1 MSTMKT
7 IYFNIQSKG
16 GAGKS
21 MLTYF
26 QALKHEKN
34 TKSCFV
40 DLDSSTKT
48 STQQLKFLHEQ
59 GRLFEIDIYDNLKK
73 IEREKL
79 FDVLDVLSQTSFEEI
94 FIDFGAPESEQLP
107 SLFNIDFTI
116 DEFKEFEASLDL
128 KFVFNVIMAGG
139 PAYIPCFGYLKTIV
153 QLAGGHFET
162 WCYINE
168 HTFSGHAEFM
178 EEITQFAKL
187 TKGNLQVKGFG
198 NIQTDRSSGQA
209 IIGYITQGKGFQD
222 YQTFTS
228 RTIMKRELAKL

>member
-1 MSTMKT
+1 MKT

-26 QALKHEKN
+26 QALKHEEDA
-34 TKSCFV
+34 KSCFV

-48 STQQLKFLHEQ
+48 STRQLKFLHEKQ
-59 GRLFEIDIYDNLKK
+59 RLFEIDIYDHLKK

-79 FDVLDVLSQTSFEEI
+79 FEVLYLLSTTPFEEI

-116 DEFKEFEASLDL
+116 DEFKEFEDSLGL
-128 KFVFNVIMAGG
+128 KFVFNIVMAGG
-139 PAYIPCFGYLKTIV
+139 PAYIPCFEYLKTIV
-153 QLAGGHFET
+153 RLAGGYFET
-162 WCYINE
+162 CCYINE
-168 HTFSGHAEFM
+168 HSFAGHTDLM
-178 EEITQFAKL
+178 DEITQFAKL
-187 TKGNLQVKGFG
+187 IRGNLMVKSFG

-209 IIGYITQGKGFQD
+209 IIGYITQGKGLQAFE
-222 YQTFTS
+222 TFTS
-228 RTIMKRELAKL
+228 RTIIKRELAKL

>member
-1 MSTMKT
+1 MKT

-26 QALKHEKN
+26 QAVKHEGDA
-34 TKSCFV
+34 KSCFV

-48 STQQLKFLHEQ
+48 STRQLKFLHDQE
-59 GRLFEIDIYDNLKK
+59 RLFEIDIYDNLKK

-79 FDVLDVLSQTSFEEI
+79 FEVLDHLSKTNFEEI

-107 SLFNIDFTI
+107 SLFNIDFSI
-116 DEFKEFEASLDL
+116 DEFKEFETSLSL
-128 KFVFNVIMAGG
+128 KFVFNIVMAGG
-139 PAYIPCFGYLKTIV
+139 PAYIPCFDYLKTIV
-153 QLAGGHFET
+153 RLVGDHFET

-168 HTFSGHAEFM
+168 HSFAGHASLV

-187 TKGNLQVKGFG
+187 TKGNLKVKGFG

-209 IIGYITQGKGFQD
+209 IIGYITQGKGFHS
-222 YQTFTS
+222 YETFTS

>member
-1 MSTMKT
+1 MKT
-7 IYFNIQSKG
+7 FYFNIQSKG

-26 QALKHEKN
+26 QALKHEEDAQ
-34 TKSCFV
+34 SCFV

-48 STQQLKFLHEQ
+48 STRQLKFLHEQ
-59 GRLFEIDIYDNLKK
+59 QRLFEIDIYDDFKK

-79 FDVLDVLSQTSFEEI
+79 FDVLDILSQTSFEEI
-94 FIDFGAPESEQLP
+94 FIDFGAPESEQFP

-128 KFVFNVIMAGG
+128 KFVFNVIIAGG
-139 PAYIPCFGYLKTIV
+139 PAYVPCFEYLKTIV
-153 QLAGGHFET
+153 QLAGGYFET

-168 HTFSGHAEFM
+168 HTFAGHADLI
-178 EEITQFAKL
+178 EEITQFSKL
-187 TKGNLQVKGFG
+187 TKGNLKVKGFG

-209 IIGYITQGKGFQD
+209 IIRYITQGKGLRAFE
-222 YQTFTS
+222 TFTS

>member
-1 MSTMKT
+1 MKT

-26 QALKHEKN
+26 LALKHEEDL
-34 TKSCFV
+34 KSCFV

-48 STQQLKFLHEQ
+48 STRQLKSLHEQ
-59 GRLFEIDIYDNLKK
+59 QRLFEIDIYDHLKK

-79 FDVLDVLSQTSFEEI
+79 FEVLDLLGSTRFEEI

-107 SLFNIDFTI
+107 SLFDIDFTI
-116 DEFKEFEASLDL
+116 DEFKEFEVSLGL
-128 KFVFNVIMAGG
+128 KFVFNVVMAGG
-139 PAYIPCFGYLKTIV
+139 PAYIPCFEYLKTILR
-153 QLAGGHFET
+153 LAGGHFEI

-168 HTFSGHAEFM
+168 HSFAGRMDLM
-178 EEITQFAKL
+178 EEITEFAKL
-187 TKGNLQVKGFG
+187 TRGNLMVKCFG
-198 NIQTDRSSGQA
+198 NIQTDRSSGQT
-209 IIGYITQGKGFQD
+209 IIGYITQGKGLKAFE
-222 YQTFTS
+222 TFTS

>member
-1 MSTMKT
+1 MKT

-26 QALKHEKN
+26 QALKHEGDA
-34 TKSCFV
+34 KSCFV

-48 STQQLKFLHEQ
+48 STRQLKFLHDQE
-59 GRLFEIDIYDNLKK
+59 RLYEIDIYDNLKK

-79 FDVLDVLSQTSFEEI
+79 FEVLDLLSKTNFEEI

-107 SLFNIDFTI
+107 SLFNIDFSI
-116 DEFKEFEASLDL
+116 DEFKEFETSLSL
-128 KFVFNVIMAGG
+128 KFVFNIVMAGG
-139 PAYIPCFGYLKTIV
+139 PAYIPCFDYLKTIIR
-153 QLAGGHFET
+153 LAGEHFET

-168 HTFSGHAEFM
+168 HSFAGHAGLV

-187 TKGNLQVKGFG
+187 IKGNLKVKGFG
-198 NIQTDRSSGQA
+198 NIQTDRSSGQV
-209 IIGYITQGKGFQD
+209 IISYITQGKGLHS
-222 YQTFTS
+222 YETFTS
-228 RTIMKRELAKL
+228 KTIMKRELAKL